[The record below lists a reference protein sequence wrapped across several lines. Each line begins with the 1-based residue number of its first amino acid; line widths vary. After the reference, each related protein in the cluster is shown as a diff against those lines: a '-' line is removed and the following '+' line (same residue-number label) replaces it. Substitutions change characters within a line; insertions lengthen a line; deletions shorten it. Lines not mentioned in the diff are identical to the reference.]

1 MRFAPEPVA
10 NGENFD
16 LVSCPG
22 VEVLENY
29 VGLCGQGG
37 RALPRVVPVMRHLE
51 FLLPRVNVALPRD
64 VQPHLGRLQILDYR
78 ARGPCHLVEHGLV
91 RFHLVAD
98 RLDDYRVIPA
108 WQ

>member
-16 LVSCPG
+16 LVSCPR

-29 VGLCGQGG
+29 VRFRGQGG
-37 RALPRVVPVMRHLE
+37 RALPGVVSVVGHLE

-64 VQPHLGRLQILDYR
+64 VQPHLGRFQIFDYR
-78 ARGPCHLVEHGLV
+78 ARGPRHLVQDSLV
-91 RFHLVAD
+91 RFHFVAN
-98 RLDDYRVIPA
+98 RLHDYRVISPR
-108 WQ
+108 